1 MIGSL
6 RTTKLTLD
14 PDEFIKEAFGQD
26 SQGRFFGGGRTGAGG
41 FEIPMGFLSGFNEH
55 PSYAKMKWEVF
66 DAQIKQKLLRLVNP
80 QDNPIPSE

>member
-1 MIGSL
+1 VVIGSL

-41 FEIPMGFLSGFNEH
+41 FEIRWVSYLAATKILSM
-55 PSYAKMKWEVF
+55 P
-66 DAQIKQKLLRLVNP
+66 R
-80 QDNPIPSE
+80 